1 MQSEALVA
9 VTLAVSQERNSFMT
23 NHTSILKIVR
33 FNAQNQG
40 LLLTV
45 QEKDFNR
52 AMSSVS
58 VSVEWKFGKIA
69 QYFAYLD
76 FKKRVHCIQLQQFR
90 RWIRSI
96 YNA

>member
-1 MQSEALVA
+1 MI
-9 VTLAVSQERNSFMT
+9 

-76 FKKRVHCIQLQQFR
+76 FKKNQKILLQPVGKL
-90 RWIRSI
+90 
-96 YNA
+96 YLVGALLTNC